1 MLVATMTMV
10 ILHQILFR
18 TSKGVTNMTNVSID
32 EINKLVSLQLGV
44 RDVTADAL
52 LVEELGAESAD
63 VVNIIAV
70 LEEKYQ
76 IVVKESEIAKIQRPA
91 DLFALVTEKT
101 K

>member
-1 MLVATMTMV
+1 M
-10 ILHQILFR
+10 
-18 TSKGVTNMTNVSID
+18 D

-44 RDVTADAL
+44 RVVTADAL

-76 IVVKESEIAKIQRPA
+76 IVVKESEIAKIRKPA
-91 DLFALVTEKT
+91 DLYALVIEKL

>member
-1 MLVATMTMV
+1 M
-10 ILHQILFR
+10 
-18 TSKGVTNMTNVSID
+18 D
-32 EINKLVSLQLGV
+32 EIIKLVSLQLGV

-63 VVNIIAV
+63 VINLIAV

-76 IVVKESEIAKIQRPA
+76 IVVKESEIAKIRTSA
-91 DLFALVTEKT
+91 DLLALVSGKLS

>member
-1 MLVATMTMV
+1 MNNALVE
-10 ILHQILFR
+10 
-18 TSKGVTNMTNVSID
+18 
-32 EINKLVSLQLGV
+32 EINKLVSLQLGI
-44 RDVTADAL
+44 RDVKEDSL

-76 IVVKESEIAKIQRPA
+76 IVVKETKIAKIRTPS
-91 DLFALVTEKT
+91 DLSTLVMEKT

>member
-1 MLVATMTMV
+1 MGT
-10 ILHQILFR
+10 
-18 TSKGVTNMTNVSID
+18 VSMD

-44 RDVTADAL
+44 REVAENSL

-76 IVVKESEIAKIQRPA
+76 IVVKESEIAKIRMPA
-91 DLFALVTEKT
+91 DLYALVRMHTSLRGQ
-101 K
+101 

>member
-1 MLVATMTMV
+1 MDNALVE
-10 ILHQILFR
+10 
-18 TSKGVTNMTNVSID
+18 

-44 RDVTADAL
+44 RDVKEDSL

-63 VVNIIAV
+63 IVNIIAV

-76 IVVKESEIAKIQRPA
+76 VVVKETEIATIRTPA
-91 DLFALVTEKT
+91 DLFTLVVEKI